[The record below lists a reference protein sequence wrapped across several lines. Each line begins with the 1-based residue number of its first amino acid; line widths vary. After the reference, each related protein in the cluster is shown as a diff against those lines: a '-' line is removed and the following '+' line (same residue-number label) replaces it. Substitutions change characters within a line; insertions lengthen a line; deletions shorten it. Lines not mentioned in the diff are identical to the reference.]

1 MSRRTVKKEKEKK
14 VKVPKNIMENVNDA
28 LTVKV
33 AGKDVVVFSQT
44 YKYKIFWFET
54 LKPNIA
60 VAANGNIKG
69 KRFNKK
75 ENGKGGY
82 VLVRPFCL
90 YRYVNIAEITVDPKP
105 YEIRAKDKLMV
116 FLDLAYTFKITDPEK
131 AAFEHTDV
139 FEKIRTDLQS
149 ELVRFAFNRTNEEIV
164 AFNFKDLTNT
174 KKDNNGN
181 IIYDDAG
188 NAVYND
194 EELSKLNARKA
205 ELISE
210 ISAIK
215 SSDEYKNAKKQKAV
229 ISSKVEKLSAYK
241 NKDGLTPEKIAEID
255 GYIENFKA
263 EIAELDEFIN
273 HDINHKEQEIQ
284 DVTNKA
290 EDIHNLRQSFKGIE
304 AKYGVKI
311 VELLKQNAKLDPAV
325 QAEYDKLIVNDRR
338 AKAEIVAAE
347 GDARAEKLRAEG
359 RASALLIEG
368 KAKAE
373 AAGMMYDMLAGKN
386 ASPED
391 IAKMMIMF
399 GNNKMEGLAFMDAG
413 NASGI
418 AKTLKRAIVK
428 STDSE

>member
-44 YKYKIFWFET
+44 YKYKVFWFET
-54 LKPNIA
+54 LNPNIA
-60 VAANGNIKG
+60 VAANGNFKG

-82 VLVRPFCL
+82 VLVRPFCV
-90 YRYVNIAEITVDPKP
+90 YRYVNIAEITIDPEP

-116 FLDLAYTFKITDPEK
+116 FLDLAYTFKITDPVK

-174 KKDNNGN
+174 
-181 IIYDDAG
+181 IYDDAG
-188 NAVYND
+188 NAVYKD
-194 EELSKLNARKA
+194 EELSKLNARKE
-205 ELISE
+205 ELIRE

-215 SSDEYKNAKKQKAV
+215 SSDEYKNAKKQRDI
-229 ISSKVEKLSAYK
+229 ISTKVEKLSAYK

-273 HDINHKEQEIQ
+273 HDIKHKEQEIQ
-284 DVTNKA
+284 DITNKA
-290 EDIHNLRQSFKGIE
+290 EDINNLRQSFKDIE
-304 AKYGVKI
+304 EKYGVKI

-359 RASALLIEG
+359 RANALLIEG

-373 AAGMMYDMLAGKN
+373 AAGMMYDMLAGKE
-386 ASPED
+386 AAPED

-413 NASGI
+413 NTSGI